1 MFEIPTWMSIPTW
14 IIFGTVEFIIV
25 WIKEEI
31 QRGKKED
38 TSEVWKTYVWNPWQI
53 SEGWKWLLDLVKG
66 FNRLQMKEHD
76 WVDSDNHII
85 DRNSLLNHTDQ
96 YIRQLLTATFDE
108 MGKRN
113 KERTKIREIVSAFQ
127 C

>member
-1 MFEIPTWMSIPTW
+1 M
-14 IIFGTVEFIIV
+14 
-25 WIKEEI
+25 
-31 QRGKKED
+31 
-38 TSEVWKTYVWNPWQI
+38 
-53 SEGWKWLLDLVKG
+53 VKG

-85 DRNSLLNHTDQ
+85 DRNSLINHTDQ

-108 MGKRN
+108 MVKRN
-113 KERTKIREIVSAFQ
+113 QEKNKIREIVSAFQ

>member
-1 MFEIPTWMSIPTW
+1 M
-14 IIFGTVEFIIV
+14 
-25 WIKEEI
+25 
-31 QRGKKED
+31 
-38 TSEVWKTYVWNPWQI
+38 
-53 SEGWKWLLDLVKG
+53 VKG

-108 MGKRN
+108 MVKRN
-113 KERTKIREIVSAFQ
+113 QEKNEIREIVSAFQ

>member
-1 MFEIPTWMSIPTW
+1 MNLKM
-14 IIFGTVEFIIV
+14 G
-25 WIKEEI
+25 IK
-31 QRGKKED
+31 
-38 TSEVWKTYVWNPWQI
+38 
-53 SEGWKWLLDLVKG
+53 
-66 FNRLQMKEHD
+66 MKEHD

-108 MGKRN
+108 MVKRN
-113 KERTKIREIVSAFQ
+113 QEKNEIREIVSAFQ

>member
-1 MFEIPTWMSIPTW
+1 M
-14 IIFGTVEFIIV
+14 
-25 WIKEEI
+25 
-31 QRGKKED
+31 
-38 TSEVWKTYVWNPWQI
+38 
-53 SEGWKWLLDLVKG
+53 VKG

-85 DRNSLLNHTDQ
+85 DRNSLINHTDQ

-108 MGKRN
+108 MVKRN

-127 C
+127 CEIRGSW

>member
-1 MFEIPTWMSIPTW
+1 MNLKM
-14 IIFGTVEFIIV
+14 G
-25 WIKEEI
+25 IK
-31 QRGKKED
+31 
-38 TSEVWKTYVWNPWQI
+38 
-53 SEGWKWLLDLVKG
+53 
-66 FNRLQMKEHD
+66 MKEND

-85 DRNSLLNHTDQ
+85 DRNSIINHTDK

-108 MGKRN
+108 MVKRN